1 MCLKD
6 DGIIQ
11 RHCAMLGNPPW
22 NMVVGSGGSELR
34 ISPIT
39 EIDIDFNFFS
49 AEVRYQFG
57 PPTRKIHFKVRAMA
71 INQGLVYPGAY
82 IMLNM
87 PTFVSLPSESIT
99 FKWYLEKE
107 PNILPSNMQASPS
120 GSVLTISE
128 LRKEQEGVVAC
139 AVYTN
144 LGILATQKRF
154 RIQQVDENNNKLI
167 FTATRPPTRFLDIN
181 RWRKQQESRGWRIDG
196 KRDASKS
203 SQLRNEI
210 LKKLH
215 LLENSQEFTKA
226 LLKNSFY
233 AKRRKKRSLQVNGF
247 EMSDESPLNV
257 QDLLETNTGFYY
269 NQENQIGLASNAQDN
284 YIPPSRTK
292 KSTPSRTLQS
302 QGNRANP
309 KQPDLTYSIGENQ
322 SRRLNQLNNFVDAKS
337 QYNNVKPNR
346 RFAPSVDLNLLRNNR
361 QMDDSLNAMGGD
373 IGEVADVNMAGP
385 VGDGGVMGGVTG
397 GGMDGAVADSGG
409 IAGAAGGGDV
419 DGAASGGM
427 VGPGGVE
434 GIGGGVGGAGGDIGA
449 TGGPNIVT
457 GIGASLEAVTEQV
470 AGTAAKIGQE
480 TAVNKDI
487 GGKVGQ
493 GAVGNVAVG
502 TGQGIIVTVD
512 PSAGIGQSLGS
523 ASVQQGMGV
532 GAQQGLSATS
542 GELGIAAGTISQGV
556 DPIKIANQPNPQ
568 INMYPESVQ
577 EIAGIETEISIP
589 EVQIQER
596 DLLSMLIAECS
607 KDSQCS
613 LNAECVRRPEKAGF
627 CRCLP
632 KFEGNGI
639 FCWENYK
646 FKL

>member
-1 MCLKD
+1 
-6 DGIIQ
+6 
-11 RHCAMLGNPPW
+11 
-22 NMVVGSGGSELR
+22 MVVGSGGSELR

-39 EIDIDFNFFS
+39 EIDIDFNFFT

-57 PPTRKIHFKVRAMA
+57 PPSRKIHFKVRAMA
-71 INQGLVYPGAY
+71 IDQGLVYPGAY

-154 RIQQVDENNNKLI
+154 LIKQVDENNNKLI

-203 SQLRNEI
+203 SQLRNE
-210 LKKLH
+210 
-215 LLENSQEFTKA
+215 
-226 LLKNSFY
+226 
-233 AKRRKKRSLQVNGF
+233 RKKRSLQVNGF

-269 NQENQIGLASNAQDN
+269 NQENQIGLSSNGQDN
-284 YIPPSRTK
+284 SIPSSRTK
-292 KSTPSRTLQS
+292 KSAPSRTIQS
-302 QGNRANP
+302 QGNRVNP
-309 KQPDLTYSIGENQ
+309 NQPDLSYTIGENQ
-322 SRRLNQLNNFVDAKS
+322 SRRLNQFNNFADAKS
-337 QYNNVKPNR
+337 QYNNGKPNR

-361 QMDDSLNAMGGD
+361 QMDYDYNRMGGG
-373 IGEVADVNMAGP
+373 IGELADVNMAGN
-385 VGDGGVMGGVTG
+385 VGDGGAMVGVTG
-397 GGMDGAVADSGG
+397 GGMDGAAVDSGG
-409 IAGAAGGGDV
+409 IGGFGVADV

-434 GIGGGVGGAGGDIGA
+434 GVGGGMVGPGGVEGVGGGVGGVGGNIGA
-449 TGGPNIVT
+449 TGGPNIVA

-470 AGTAAKIGQE
+470 AGTVAKIGQE
-480 TAVNKDI
+480 TVINKDI

-493 GAVGNVAVG
+493 GAAGNAAVG
-502 TGQGIIVTVD
+502 TGQGIVGGVD
-512 PSAGIGQSLGS
+512 PSAGIGQSLIS

-532 GAQQGLSATS
+532 GAQQGPSATS
-542 GELGIAAGTISQGV
+542 DELGIAAGTITQGV
-556 DPIKIANQPNPQ
+556 DPIKIANPPNAQ
-568 INMYPESVQ
+568 INMYPESLQ
-577 EIAGIETEISIP
+577 GIAGIQTEISIP
-589 EVQIQER
+589 EVEIQER

-613 LNAECVRRPEKAGF
+613 LNAECVRRPDKSGF